1 MITKP
6 APQRVYHK
14 TINDM
19 EAISS
24 KVQNWQMPL
33 SDIIAC
39 FPRIQLL
46 NSAKEMNKGI

>member
-14 TINDM
+14 TIPDM

-24 KVQNWQMPL
+24 KVQNWQMHL
-33 SDIIAC
+33 SEIIAC

-46 NSAKEMNKGI
+46 NSAKEMNKGS